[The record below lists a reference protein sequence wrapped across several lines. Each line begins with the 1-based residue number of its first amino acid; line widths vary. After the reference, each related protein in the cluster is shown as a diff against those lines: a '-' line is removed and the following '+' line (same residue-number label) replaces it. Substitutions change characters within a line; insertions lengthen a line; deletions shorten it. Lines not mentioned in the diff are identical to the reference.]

1 MIEIYVLF
9 QENSYTSC
17 VCVFQISMKMLG
29 LRPEDCLSSQEGCLR
44 VSLKPLRLNI
54 DQVKLTVQG
63 SVPAMDSFPNH
74 SVNWVICVAFKLT
87 KLSLLF
93 QDTLQFI
100 INFCK
105 DVSSTGDIGKME
117 TIYFLVR

>member
-1 MIEIYVLF
+1 MIFL
-9 QENSYTSC
+9 
-17 VCVFQISMKMLG
+17 VFVFLQISMKMLG
-29 LRPEDCLSSQEGCLR
+29 LRPDDCLSSQEGCLR

-54 DQVKLTVQG
+54 DQVQG
-63 SVPAMDSFPNH
+63 SVPAMDSFLDH

-105 DVSSTGDIGKME
+105 DVSSTDDVGKLE
-117 TIYFLVR
+117 TTYFLVQ